1 MTSQTL
7 RFIFDYPHSNGRQG
21 RNRGKVAEANK
32 QKERDL

>member
-7 RFIFDYPHSNGRQG
+7 RFIFDYAQSNGRQG
-21 RNRGKVAEANK
+21 KDRGKVTQANK